1 MTWVRPNDPN
11 LKFEIT
17 PAGREEEEEEK
28 LVAEEIEI
36 IGCSHWYDPFLT
48 SGLDDSSLASEL
60 SDIEQ

>member
-17 PAGREEEEEEK
+17 PADREEEEEEK

-48 SGLDDSSLASEL
+48 SGLDDSLASEL
-60 SDIEQ
+60 SDIEE